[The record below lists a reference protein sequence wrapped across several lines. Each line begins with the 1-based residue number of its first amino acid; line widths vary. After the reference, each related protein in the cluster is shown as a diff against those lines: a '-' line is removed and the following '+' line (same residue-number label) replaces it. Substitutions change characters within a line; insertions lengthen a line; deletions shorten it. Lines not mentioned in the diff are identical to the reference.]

1 MYKNEQILNDGN
13 TSSDQLF
20 NFNKNTERKNKSNI
34 QKSNNFINKILNEN
48 EKEITVS
55 ICKNQILKKK
65 KIFYLN
71 NILTKI

>member
-1 MYKNEQILNDGN
+1 MFMYKNEQILNDGN

-55 ICKNQILKKK
+55 ICKNQMND
-65 KIFYLN
+65 N
-71 NILTKI
+71 NIKEEKKYFI